1 MFSTDFIFRQQENF
15 VDNQKCQAGFRSLC
29 NKILFILFTCV
40 FSESIFKFRIHRNPS
55 MGVTSGEPTK
65 PMEGN
70 LSTVRISE
78 LQLKSSPLHPL
89 KVMQSAWAFSEPRLK
104 SLSCCN
110 FYAPHSKYFSSS
122 IKL

>member
-1 MFSTDFIFRQQENF
+1 MCFHGKYFQVFFLNTPATFIQF
-15 VDNQKCQAGFRSLC
+15 
-29 NKILFILFTCV
+29 
-40 FSESIFKFRIHRNPS
+40 FRIHVNPS

-89 KVMQSAWAFSEPRLK
+89 KVMQSAWAVFRD
-104 SLSCCN
+104 
-110 FYAPHSKYFSSS
+110 
-122 IKL
+122 